1 MHKHSKARYKR
12 ETMNI
17 YVCIKQVPD
26 TETKIKLTSD
36 QTGIDVTGI
45 KWIISPYD
53 ELAIEEGL
61 RLRDKNPGST
71 VTVLS
76 AGPARVVE
84 AMRNALAM
92 GADSAIHVDLP
103 ENADNNWVAKSLA
116 GALKKESKVDVI
128 FTGKE
133 AIDDGAAQVSQL
145 IAQYLDI
152 SYVTVVLGA
161 EYTATSVKCKRE
173 IEGGSFEIVESNFP
187 VLIAAQKGLN
197 EPRYASLPNIMKA
210 KKKEVKAL
218 KASDVGTSEGD
229 QKIRY
234 KNFQLPPPKQ
244 VGKKITGDPAT
255 QAKELVR
262 LLHEEAKV
270 V

>member
-1 MHKHSKARYKR
+1 
-12 ETMNI
+12 MNI

-26 TETKIKLTSD
+26 TETKIKLNAD
-36 QTGIDVTGI
+36 QTNIDSTVI
-45 KWIISPYD
+45 KWIMSPYD
-53 ELAIEEGL
+53 ELAVEEAL
-61 RLRDKNPGST
+61 RLKEKNAGST

-76 AGPARVVE
+76 AGPVRAVDSIRT
-84 AMRNALAM
+84 ALAM
-92 GADSAIHVDLP
+92 GADTGIHVEIP
-103 ENADNNWVAKSLA
+103 ETADNNLVAKALA
-116 GALKKESKVDVI
+116 GALKKEPQIDFI

-145 IAQYLDI
+145 ISEYLGI
-152 SYVTVVLGA
+152 PCVTVVQNVEYGA
-161 EYTATSVKCKRE
+161 NGIKYKRE
-173 IEGGSFEIVESNFP
+173 IEGGAFEIIEASAP
-187 VLIAAQKGLN
+187 ILIAAQKGLN

-210 KKKEVKAL
+210 KKKEVKTFKMA
-218 KASDVGTSEGD
+218 DVGVSDSD

-234 KNFQLPPPKQ
+234 KNFQLPPPKPA
-244 VGKKITGDPAT
+244 GKKISGDPST

>member
-1 MHKHSKARYKR
+1 
-12 ETMNI
+12 MNI

-26 TETKIKLTSD
+26 TETKIKLNAD
-36 QTGIDVTGI
+36 QSGIDTTGI
-45 KWIISPYD
+45 KWIMSPYD
-53 ELAIEEGL
+53 ELAVEEAL
-61 RLRDKNPGST
+61 RLKEKNPGST

-76 AGPARVVE
+76 AGPARVTE
-84 AMRNALAM
+84 AIRTALAM
-92 GADSAIHVDLP
+92 GADNGIHVEIP
-103 ENADNNWVAKSLA
+103 ESADSNLAAKALA
-116 GALKKESKVDVI
+116 GALKKESKVDII

-145 IAQYLDI
+145 IAEYFEIQYL
-152 SYVTVVLGA
+152 TVILNIEYGA
-161 EYTATSVKCKRE
+161 NSVKCKRE
-173 IEGGSFEIVESNFP
+173 IEGGAFELIEAPMP

-210 KKKEVKAL
+210 KKKEIKLFKMVDAGV
-218 KASDVGTSEGD
+218 SDSD

-244 VGKKITGDPAT
+244 AGKKIAGDPAA
-255 QAKELVR
+255 QAKELAR

>member
-1 MHKHSKARYKR
+1 V
-12 ETMNI
+12 NI

-26 TETKIKLTSD
+26 TETKIKLNADSSW
-36 QTGIDVTGI
+36 IDTAGI
-45 KWIISPYD
+45 KWIMSPYD
-53 ELAIEEGL
+53 EFAVEEAL
-61 RLRDKNPGST
+61 RLKEKNAGST

-84 AMRNALAM
+84 TLRTALAM
-92 GADSAIHVDLP
+92 GADNGIHVELP
-103 ENADNNWVAKSLA
+103 ESADNNMAAKALA
-116 GALKKESKVDVI
+116 GALKKEAKIDIV
-128 FTGKE
+128 FAGKE
-133 AIDDGAAQVSQL
+133 AIDDGAAQTSQL
-145 IAQYLDI
+145 TAEYAGLP
-152 SYVTVVLGA
+152 YVTVALAV
-161 EYTATSVKCKRE
+161 EYGSGTVKVKRE
-173 IEGGSFEIVESNFP
+173 IEGGAFEMIEAPTP

-210 KKKEVKAL
+210 KKKEVKML
-218 KASDVGTSEGD
+218 KMGDVDVTEAD

-234 KNFQLPPPKQ
+234 KNLQLPPPKQ
-244 VGKKITGDPAT
+244 AGKKISGDPAA

>member
-1 MHKHSKARYKR
+1 
-12 ETMNI
+12 MNI

-26 TETKIKLTSD
+26 TETKIKLTADNSW
-36 QTGIDVTGI
+36 IDTAGI
-45 KWIISPYD
+45 KWIMSPYD
-53 ELAIEEGL
+53 EFAVEEAL
-61 RLRDKNPGST
+61 RLKEKNAGST

-84 AMRNALAM
+84 TLRTALAM
-92 GADSAIHVDLP
+92 GADNGIHVEVP
-103 ENADNNWVAKSLA
+103 ESADNNYAAKALA
-116 GALKKESKVDVI
+116 GALKKEAKVDIV

-145 IAQYLDI
+145 VAEYAGLP
-152 SYVTVVLGA
+152 YVTVVLGV
-161 EYTATSVKCKRE
+161 EYGAGSVKCKRE
-173 IEGGSFEIVESNFP
+173 IEGGAFEMVEAP
-187 VLIAAQKGLN
+187 MPLLIAAQKGMN

-210 KKKEVKAL
+210 KKKEVKML
-218 KASDVGTSEGD
+218 KAADVGASDAD

-234 KNFQLPPPKQ
+234 KNLQLPPPKQ
-244 VGKKITGDPAT
+244 AGKKIAGEPAA

>member
-1 MHKHSKARYKR
+1 
-12 ETMNI
+12 MNI
-17 YVCIKQVPD
+17 FVCIKQVPD
-26 TETKIKLTSD
+26 TETKIKLNATSS
-36 QTGIDVTGI
+36 GIDPAGI
-45 KWIISPYD
+45 KWILSTYD
-53 ELAIEEGL
+53 EYAVEEAL
-61 RLRDKNPGST
+61 RLREKNPGST

-76 AGPARVVE
+76 AGPARVIE
-84 AMRNALAM
+84 SIRTALAM
-92 GADSAIHVDLP
+92 GADNGIHIDLP
-103 ENADNNWVAKSLA
+103 ETADNNSIAKALA
-116 GALKKESKVDVI
+116 GALKKEAKVDLV

-133 AIDDGAAQVSQL
+133 ALDDSAAQVSQL
-145 IAQYLDI
+145 LAEYLDAAC
-152 SYVTVVLGA
+152 VTVVLGV
-161 EYTATSVKCKRE
+161 EYGPAGVKARRE
-173 IEGGSFEIVESNFP
+173 VEGGAVEVIEASFP
-187 VLIAAQKGLN
+187 VIIAAQKGLN

-218 KASDVGTSEGD
+218 KAADVGVSDAD

-244 VGKKITGDPAT
+244 AGKKIAGDPAT

>member
-1 MHKHSKARYKR
+1 
-12 ETMNI
+12 MNI

-26 TETKIKLTSD
+26 TETKIKLNADSS
-36 QTGIDVTGI
+36 GIDTVGI
-45 KWIISPYD
+45 KWIVSPFD
-53 ELAIEEGL
+53 EFAIEEAL

-71 VTVLS
+71 VTVMS
-76 AGPARVVE
+76 AGPVRTVE
-84 AMRNALAM
+84 AIRTALAM
-92 GADSAIHVDLP
+92 GADNGIQIELP
-103 ENADNNWVAKSLA
+103 EGADNNLAAKALA
-116 GALKKESKVDVI
+116 GALKKEPKVDIV

-145 IAQYLDI
+145 TAEYADMP
-152 SYVTVVLGA
+152 YVTVVLGV
-161 EYTATSVKCKRE
+161 EYGPTSVKAKRE
-173 IEGGSFEIVESNFP
+173 IEGGSFEMVEAQLP
-187 VLIAAQKGLN
+187 CLIAAQKGLN

-210 KKKEVKAL
+210 KKKEVKSL
-218 KASDVGTSEGD
+218 KMADVGVSEAD

-234 KNFQLPPPKQ
+234 KNYQMPPAKQ
-244 VGKKITGDPAT
+244 AGKKIAGDPAT